1 MVGKKYQEKKNQKQ
15 VGKLKRYGKY
25 ATPVVAMALA
35 VNMLSPMSLAVEEY
49 KKGNVEKDVIIMYKN
64 DEGKELVLDKAI
76 KVEKELENVQVV
88 KSTMKVRDM
97 EKLERDNNVLVVEED
112 VKFKLLGAQDLQV
125 ISSSSSL
132 STISKE
138 ESYWNIQTMN
148 APTAWAEGYTGK
160 GVKIAVIDSGADMDH
175 PDLNLAGGVTM
186 VEGQDSYED
195 YNGHGTNVAG
205 IISAKRNGS
214 GVVGIAPDAEVYAV
228 KAMDDKGYIAL
239 SDVVEGID
247 WAIENDMDI
256 VNMSIAIPFKSQILG
271 ESMKKAHDEG
281 LVLVAGA
288 GNSGTPSGTG
298 DTVEYPAGYDEVI
311 AVSAID
317 QSKER
322 AIFSSTG
329 NQVEFTA
336 PGTDVISTY
345 LNGKYAISSGTSQAT
360 PHVTGLIALLME
372 KYPHYSN
379 EEIRAELMKLA
390 EDLGDEGRDAWYG
403 YGLVSYQ
410 SMNQK
415 LIKEDKI
422 IDEKVVEE
430 EPIQKKPVVEE
441 KITEKESV
449 DNTPVDNKYQIKID
463 KKPVVKK
470 EPQAPVQSPKDEG
483 SQKALIERAEKSV
496 MTALKKRSYESL
508 VEAQQLIDQIEN
520 QKEKQKLQKR
530 LDTII
535 KSVEQY
541 AEKAVSRFELVKSK
555 SAYEQAVSLV
565 ENVVDDEVKEAL
577 QKRID
582 AVLNEMVQDANQKV
596 ESYEKNKTLGNYLKA
611 RNAINNIPSSQV
623 KNELLERLED

>member
-1 MVGKKYQEKKNQKQ
+1 
-15 VGKLKRYGKY
+15 
-25 ATPVVAMALA
+25 MALA

-132 STISKE
+132 STISTE

-160 GVKIAVIDSGADMDH
+160 GIKIAVIDTGVSEH
-175 PDLNLAGGVTM
+175 KDLNLAGGVSV
-186 VEGQDSYED
+186 VENESSYED
-195 YNGHGTNVAG
+195 YNGHGTHVAG

-228 KAMDDKGYIAL
+228 KVMDDEGYIAL

-256 VNMSIAIPFKSQILG
+256 VNMSIATPFKSQILG

-288 GNSGTPSGTG
+288 GNSGNPSGTG

-345 LNGKYAISSGTSQAT
+345 LNGKYAISNGTSQAT
-360 PHVTGLIALLME
+360 PHVTALLALLKE

-390 EDLGDEGRDAWYG
+390 EDLGEEGRDAWYG

-410 SMNQK
+410 SMNQE
-415 LIKEDKI
+415 LIEEDEI
-422 IDEKVVEE
+422 FDEEVVEE
-430 EPIQKKPVVEE
+430 EPIQEEPVVEE
-441 KITEKESV
+441 EITEEESV
-449 DNTPVDNKYQIKID
+449 NNTPVDNKYQIEID
-463 KKPVVKK
+463 KESVVEE

-483 SQKALIERAEKSV
+483 SQKVLIERAEDSV

-520 QKEKQKLQKR
+520 PKEKQNLQKR
-530 LDTII
+530 LNTII

-555 SAYEQAVSLV
+555 SAYERAVSLV

-596 ESYEKNKTLGNYLKA
+596 EAYEKNKTLGNYLKA
-611 RNAINNIPSSQV
+611 RNSINNIPSLQV